1 MSLDKDQVANFILAI
16 GTFSILFALGYGL
29 RENRA
34 PESIVL
40 SCLSGVVFIVVG
52 LFVLARYAE
61 D

>member
-1 MSLDKDQVANFILAI
+1 VSLDKDQVANFILAV
-16 GTFSILFALGYGL
+16 GTFSVLFALGYGV

-40 SCLSGVVFIVVG
+40 SCLSGVVFIVIG
-52 LFVLARYAE
+52 LFVLSRYAE

>member
-1 MSLDKDQVANFILAI
+1 VSLDKDQVANFILAV
-16 GTFSILFALGYGL
+16 GTFSVLFALGYGV